1 MASRVAREC
10 AAEAGV
16 DGVPLPFVY
25 DSLKALEPRLLAGLD
40 RLTPI
45 VGRQSSAGDPSFVPC
60 HFSPA
65 PRQPKGH
72 TLPPTHLLSVD
83 VADGAPV
90 SSSASSEPLH
100 LLVPIHAL
108 PWSLAVPSLA
118 ASLQLPAPA
127 PTSSSERESSPRP
140 SKRSK
145 TASVSSGNS
154 SSLSAKPKK
163 RSAPQ
168 LVLLPLVSLP
178 PPATPRRDA
187 PRTFTPRALAAL
199 CRWIT
204 TRSASSTLSELFV
217 ASPAP
222 TSVVGRALSAARQQQ
237 QRWLQPASAAPRAQS
252 GGVVLAHERSLYTP
266 EADREL
272 YEQPF
277 VSARSGAA
285 PALGAEERLRALEE
299 MGEGMRLLEVED
311 AGELCRVLEDEWRRA
326 VDELGES
333 SGGEESGEEDDEEEE
348 EEPAAGDDEEKR

>member
-25 DSLKALEPRLLAGLD
+25 DSLKALGAGAPQ
-40 RLTPI
+40 T
-45 VGRQSSAGDPSFVPC
+45 SSAGDPSFVPC
-60 HFSPA
+60 HFSPG
-65 PRQPKGH
+65 PKQQKGH
-72 TLPPTHLLSVD
+72 ALPPIHLLSVC
-83 VADGAPV
+83 VADP
-90 SSSASSEPLH
+90 SPTSRSASVEPLH

-118 ASLQLPAPA
+118 PSLQLPAPA
-127 PTSSSERESSPRP
+127 STSISERESSPRP
-140 SKRSK
+140 FKRSK
-145 TASVSSGNS
+145 TTSVSSGNS

-178 PPATPRRDA
+178 TPTSPSRDA

-217 ASPAP
+217 SSPAP
-222 TSVVGRALSAARQQQ
+222 TSVVGRALSAARQ
-237 QRWLQPASAAPRAQS
+237 PASWSPTSQS

-266 EADREL
+266 ESDRKL

-285 PALGAEERLRALEE
+285 PALGAEERLGALEE
-299 MGEGMRLLEVED
+299 MGEGMRLLEIED

-333 SGGEESGEEDDEEEE
+333 SCGEESGEEDEEAE